1 MILAEAIQ
9 TRRLRLS
16 DRERFDV
23 AALTASWLVAD
34 GRNSMILTTGG
45 RLVWSNH
52 AADRYLN
59 AGVDFHATREVVRVA
74 DPNQC
79 AAFEAFLAAATPC
92 MTSWHYRRTS
102 GDGGLLMRAWR
113 LETRTEPV
121 VGVVFHSTGSDFVPK
136 WADFASAFGLTP
148 GEHRMAAG
156 LLDGHSADELAAAFQ
171 LGVGT
176 VRTHIK
182 RMYGKLGVS
191 SRGEFFRALAPFR
204 LS

>member
-1 MILAEAIQ
+1 MADAIQ
-9 TRRLRLS
+9 ARRLRLS

-23 AALTASWLVAD
+23 AALTTSWLVAD

-52 AADRYLN
+52 AADKYLN
-59 AGVDFHATREVVRVA
+59 AGIDFHATREVVRVA
-74 DPNQC
+74 DPHQC
-79 AAFEAFLAAATPC
+79 SAFEAFLAAASIEAA
-92 MTSWHYRRTS
+92 SWHYRRTS
-102 GDGGLLMRAWR
+102 GDGGLLMRAWK
-113 LETRTEPV
+113 LDAKSEPV
-121 VGVVFHSTGSDFVPK
+121 VGIVFHSTGSDFVPR

-156 LLDGHSADELAAAFQ
+156 LLEGHSADELAASFQ

>member
-1 MILAEAIQ
+1 MADPIR
-9 TRRLRLS
+9 TRRPRLS
-16 DRERFDV
+16 DRDRFDI

-52 AADRYLN
+52 AADKYLN

-79 AAFEAFLAAATPC
+79 AAFEHFLTTAASGA
-92 MTSWHYRRTS
+92 TSWHYRRTS
-102 GDGGLLMRAWR
+102 GDGGLLLRGWR
-113 LETRTEPV
+113 LEARSESV
-121 VGVVFHSTGSDFVPK
+121 VGIVFHSTGSDFTPR

-156 LLDGHSADELAAAFQ
+156 LLEGRSADELAVEFQ

-182 RMYGKLGVS
+182 HMYGKLGVS
-191 SRGEFFRALAPFR
+191 SRGEFFRALSPFR